1 MKILNTC
8 FGNADGTI
16 NVASRWPCFLTNR
29 YKEVKP
35 FFKLI
40 QYAIWTYALTKFH
53 NGQNINLASRK
64 NTIFDLAQDII
75 GKNIL
80 NNYHEDGTINVTS
93 RPYTENA
100 PPSGYHI
107 FQPAGTIFKLVHDM
121 IGTNLLTKKY
131 NPPRDGHVFQP
142 TGIIFEFKKN
152 APPRGGHVFLPNVN
166 IFKLILDII
175 ETNLLTK
182 CQQSQRF
189 WII

>member
-1 MKILNTC
+1 MRN
-8 FGNADGTI
+8 GTI
-16 NVASRWPCFLTNR
+16 NVASR
-29 YKEVKP
+29 
-35 FFKLI
+35 
-40 QYAIWTYALTKFH
+40 
-53 NGQNINLASRK
+53 NINLASRK

-100 PPSGYHI
+100 PPSGYHN

-131 NPPRDGHVFQP
+131 NPPRDCHVFQP
-142 TGIIFEFKKN
+142 TGIIFEFFEGLTINVASRPFIAILEKN